1 MAQNID
7 TPQSASAGA
16 NENNAGLSSFQ
27 YLPPRQQE
35 VFDLLLAFTKK
46 NGYPPTNRE
55 LANLIG
61 VRSANAIAEHIR
73 ALERKGFVS
82 VAVVLPAVLPLSGK
96 MNRRWL
102 SSCSVRFSMMS
113 TAQGTVR
120 SSSSDC
126 MRSSHEEKLV
136 CTFRTE

>member
-27 YLPPRQQE
+27 NLPPRQQE

-46 NGYPPTNRE
+46 NGYPPTNRK

-82 VAVVLPAVLPLSGK
+82 VARGVARGITVVGQNEPAMAIQLLSALLNDEPGA
-96 MNRRWL
+96 RDRAVEFL
-102 SSCSVRFSMMS
+102 RLYEV
-113 TAQGTVR
+113 QP
-120 SSSSDC
+120 
-126 MRSSHEEKLV
+126 
-136 CTFRTE
+136 

>member
-1 MAQNID
+1 MAQNIE

-16 NENNAGLSSFQ
+16 NENIAGLSSLQF
-27 YLPPRQQE
+27 LPPRQQE

-82 VAVVLPAVLPLSGK
+82 VARGVARGITVVGKNEPAMAIQLLSALLNDEPGARDRAVEFLR
-96 MNRRWL
+96 MNE
-102 SSCSVRFSMMS
+102 V
-113 TAQGTVR
+113 QP
-120 SSSSDC
+120 
-126 MRSSHEEKLV
+126 
-136 CTFRTE
+136 

>member
-1 MAQNID
+1 MAQNIE

-16 NENNAGLSSFQ
+16 NENNAGLSSLQ
-27 YLPPRQQE
+27 ILPPRQQE

-82 VAVVLPAVLPLSGK
+82 VARGVARGITVVGQKEPAMAIQLLSALLNDEPGA
-96 MNRRWL
+96 RDRAVEFL
-102 SSCSVRFSMMS
+102 RLYEV
-113 TAQGTVR
+113 QP
-120 SSSSDC
+120 
-126 MRSSHEEKLV
+126 
-136 CTFRTE
+136 

>member
-1 MAQNID
+1 MAQNIE

-16 NENNAGLSSFQ
+16 NENNVGLSSLQ
-27 YLPPRQQE
+27 ILPPRQQE
-35 VFDLLLAFTKK
+35 VFDLLLVFTKK

-82 VAVVLPAVLPLSGK
+82 VSRGVARGITVVGQNEPTMAIQLLSALLNDEPGARARAVEFLRMYEVQP
-96 MNRRWL
+96 
-102 SSCSVRFSMMS
+102 
-113 TAQGTVR
+113 
-120 SSSSDC
+120 
-126 MRSSHEEKLV
+126 
-136 CTFRTE
+136 

>member
-1 MAQNID
+1 MAQNIE

-16 NENNAGLSSFQ
+16 NENNAGLSSLQ
-27 YLPPRQQE
+27 ILPPRQQE

-82 VAVVLPAVLPLSGK
+82 VARGVARGITVVGQNEPAMAIQLLSALLNDEPGA
-96 MNRRWL
+96 RDRAVEFL
-102 SSCSVRFSMMS
+102 RLYEV
-113 TAQGTVR
+113 QP
-120 SSSSDC
+120 
-126 MRSSHEEKLV
+126 
-136 CTFRTE
+136 

>member
-1 MAQNID
+1 MAQNIE

-16 NENNAGLSSFQ
+16 NESNAGLSSLQ
-27 YLPPRQQE
+27 ILPPRQQE

-82 VAVVLPAVLPLSGK
+82 VARGVARGITVVGQNEPAMAIQLLSALLNDEPGA
-96 MNRRWL
+96 RDRAVEFL
-102 SSCSVRFSMMS
+102 RLYEV
-113 TAQGTVR
+113 QP
-120 SSSSDC
+120 
-126 MRSSHEEKLV
+126 
-136 CTFRTE
+136 

>member
-1 MAQNID
+1 MAQNIE

-16 NENNAGLSSFQ
+16 NENNAGLSSLQ
-27 YLPPRQQE
+27 ILPPRQQE

-82 VAVVLPAVLPLSGK
+82 VARGVARGITVVGQNEPAMAIQLLSALLNDEPGARDRAVGFLR
-96 MNRRWL
+96 MYE
-102 SSCSVRFSMMS
+102 V
-113 TAQGTVR
+113 QP
-120 SSSSDC
+120 
-126 MRSSHEEKLV
+126 
-136 CTFRTE
+136 

>member
-1 MAQNID
+1 MAQNIE

-16 NENNAGLSSFQ
+16 NENNAGLSSLQF
-27 YLPPRQQE
+27 LPPRQQE

-82 VAVVLPAVLPLSGK
+82 VARGVARGITVVGQKEPAMAIQLLSALLNDEPGARERAVEFLR
-96 MNRRWL
+96 MYE
-102 SSCSVRFSMMS
+102 V
-113 TAQGTVR
+113 QP
-120 SSSSDC
+120 
-126 MRSSHEEKLV
+126 
-136 CTFRTE
+136 

>member
-1 MAQNID
+1 MAQNIE

-16 NENNAGLSSFQ
+16 NENNAGLSSLQ
-27 YLPPRQQE
+27 ILPPRQQE

-73 ALERKGFVS
+73 ALERKGVVS
-82 VAVVLPAVLPLSGK
+82 VARGVARGITVVGQKEPAMAIQLLSALLNDEPGARDRAVEFLR
-96 MNRRWL
+96 MNE
-102 SSCSVRFSMMS
+102 V
-113 TAQGTVR
+113 QP
-120 SSSSDC
+120 
-126 MRSSHEEKLV
+126 
-136 CTFRTE
+136 

>member
-1 MAQNID
+1 MAQNIE

-16 NENNAGLSSFQ
+16 NENNAGLSSLQ
-27 YLPPRQQE
+27 ILPPRQQE

-82 VAVVLPAVLPLSGK
+82 VARGVARGITVVGQNDPAMAIQLLSALLNDEPGA
-96 MNRRWL
+96 RDRAVEFL
-102 SSCSVRFSMMS
+102 RLYEV
-113 TAQGTVR
+113 QP
-120 SSSSDC
+120 
-126 MRSSHEEKLV
+126 
-136 CTFRTE
+136 

>member
-1 MAQNID
+1 MAQNIE

-16 NENNAGLSSFQ
+16 NENNAGLSSLQ
-27 YLPPRQQE
+27 ILPPRQQE

-55 LANLIG
+55 LADLIG

-82 VAVVLPAVLPLSGK
+82 VARGVARGITVVGQNEPAMAIQLLSALLNDEPGA
-96 MNRRWL
+96 RDRAVEFL
-102 SSCSVRFSMMS
+102 RLYEV
-113 TAQGTVR
+113 QP
-120 SSSSDC
+120 
-126 MRSSHEEKLV
+126 
-136 CTFRTE
+136 

>member
-1 MAQNID
+1 MAQNIE

-16 NENNAGLSSFQ
+16 NENNAGLSSLQ
-27 YLPPRQQE
+27 ILPPRQQE

-82 VAVVLPAVLPLSGK
+82 VARGVARGITVVGQNEPAMAIQLLSALLNDEPGARDRAVEFLR
-96 MNRRWL
+96 MYE
-102 SSCSVRFSMMS
+102 V
-113 TAQGTVR
+113 QP
-120 SSSSDC
+120 
-126 MRSSHEEKLV
+126 
-136 CTFRTE
+136 

>member
-16 NENNAGLSSFQ
+16 NENNAGLSSLQ
-27 YLPPRQQE
+27 NLPPRQQE

-82 VAVVLPAVLPLSGK
+82 VARGVARGITVVGQNEPAMAIQLLSALLNDEPGARDRAVEFLR
-96 MNRRWL
+96 MYE
-102 SSCSVRFSMMS
+102 V
-113 TAQGTVR
+113 QP
-120 SSSSDC
+120 
-126 MRSSHEEKLV
+126 
-136 CTFRTE
+136 

>member
-1 MAQNID
+1 MAQNIE

-16 NENNAGLSSFQ
+16 NENNAGLSSLQ
-27 YLPPRQQE
+27 ILPPRQQE

-82 VAVVLPAVLPLSGK
+82 VARGVARGITVVGQNEPAMAVQLLSALLNDEPGA
-96 MNRRWL
+96 RDRAVEFL
-102 SSCSVRFSMMS
+102 RLYEV
-113 TAQGTVR
+113 QP
-120 SSSSDC
+120 
-126 MRSSHEEKLV
+126 
-136 CTFRTE
+136 

>member
-1 MAQNID
+1 MAQNIE

-16 NENNAGLSSFQ
+16 NENNAGLSSLQ
-27 YLPPRQQE
+27 ILPPRQQE

-73 ALERKGFVS
+73 ALEHKGFVS
-82 VAVVLPAVLPLSGK
+82 VARGVARGITVVGQNEPAMAIQLLSALLNDEPGARDRAVEFLR
-96 MNRRWL
+96 MYE
-102 SSCSVRFSMMS
+102 V
-113 TAQGTVR
+113 QP
-120 SSSSDC
+120 
-126 MRSSHEEKLV
+126 
-136 CTFRTE
+136 

>member
-1 MAQNID
+1 MAQNIE

-16 NENNAGLSSFQ
+16 NENNAGLSSLQF
-27 YLPPRQQE
+27 LPPRQQE
-35 VFDLLLAFTKK
+35 VFDLLLAFTNK

-82 VAVVLPAVLPLSGK
+82 VARGVARGITVVGQKEPAMAIQLLSALLNDEPGARERAVEFLR
-96 MNRRWL
+96 MYE
-102 SSCSVRFSMMS
+102 V
-113 TAQGTVR
+113 QP
-120 SSSSDC
+120 
-126 MRSSHEEKLV
+126 
-136 CTFRTE
+136 

>member
-1 MAQNID
+1 MAQNIE

-27 YLPPRQQE
+27 ILPPRQQE

-82 VAVVLPAVLPLSGK
+82 VARGVARGITVVGQNEPAMAIQLLSALLNDEPGA
-96 MNRRWL
+96 RDRAVEFL
-102 SSCSVRFSMMS
+102 RLYEV
-113 TAQGTVR
+113 QP
-120 SSSSDC
+120 
-126 MRSSHEEKLV
+126 
-136 CTFRTE
+136 

>member
-16 NENNAGLSSFQ
+16 NENNAGLSSLQ
-27 YLPPRQQE
+27 NLPPRQQE

-73 ALERKGFVS
+73 ALERKGVVS
-82 VAVVLPAVLPLSGK
+82 VARGVARGITVVGQNEPAMAIQLLSALLNDEPGARDRAVEFLR
-96 MNRRWL
+96 MYE
-102 SSCSVRFSMMS
+102 V
-113 TAQGTVR
+113 QP
-120 SSSSDC
+120 
-126 MRSSHEEKLV
+126 
-136 CTFRTE
+136 

>member
-27 YLPPRQQE
+27 NLPPRQQE

-82 VAVVLPAVLPLSGK
+82 VARGVARGITVVRQNEPTMAIQLLSALLNDEPGARDRAVEFLRLYE
-96 MNRRWL
+96 
-102 SSCSVRFSMMS
+102 V
-113 TAQGTVR
+113 
-120 SSSSDC
+120 
-126 MRSSHEEKLV
+126 KL
-136 CTFRTE
+136 

>member
-1 MAQNID
+1 MAQNIE

-16 NENNAGLSSFQ
+16 NENNAGLSSLQ
-27 YLPPRQQE
+27 ILPPRQQE

-82 VAVVLPAVLPLSGK
+82 VARGVARGITVVGQNELAMAIQLLSALLNDEPGARDRAVEFLRMYEVQP
-96 MNRRWL
+96 
-102 SSCSVRFSMMS
+102 
-113 TAQGTVR
+113 
-120 SSSSDC
+120 
-126 MRSSHEEKLV
+126 
-136 CTFRTE
+136 

>member
-1 MAQNID
+1 MAQNIE
-7 TPQSASAGA
+7 TPQSASDGA
-16 NENNAGLSSFQ
+16 NENNAGLSSLQ
-27 YLPPRQQE
+27 ILPPRQQE

-82 VAVVLPAVLPLSGK
+82 VARGVARGITVVGQNEPAMAIQLLSALLNDEPGARDRAVEFLR
-96 MNRRWL
+96 MYE
-102 SSCSVRFSMMS
+102 V
-113 TAQGTVR
+113 QP
-120 SSSSDC
+120 
-126 MRSSHEEKLV
+126 
-136 CTFRTE
+136 

>member
-1 MAQNID
+1 MAQNIE

-16 NENNAGLSSFQ
+16 NENNAGLSSLQF
-27 YLPPRQQE
+27 LPPRQQE

-82 VAVVLPAVLPLSGK
+82 VARGVARGITVVGQKEPAMAIQLISALLNDEPGARERAVEFLRIYEVQP
-96 MNRRWL
+96 
-102 SSCSVRFSMMS
+102 
-113 TAQGTVR
+113 
-120 SSSSDC
+120 
-126 MRSSHEEKLV
+126 
-136 CTFRTE
+136 

>member
-1 MAQNID
+1 MAQNIE

-16 NENNAGLSSFQ
+16 NENNAGLSSLQ
-27 YLPPRQQE
+27 ILPPRQQE

-82 VAVVLPAVLPLSGK
+82 VARGVARGITVVGQNEPAMAIQLLSVLLNDEPGARDRAVEFLR
-96 MNRRWL
+96 MYE
-102 SSCSVRFSMMS
+102 V
-113 TAQGTVR
+113 QP
-120 SSSSDC
+120 
-126 MRSSHEEKLV
+126 
-136 CTFRTE
+136 

>member
-1 MAQNID
+1 MIF
-7 TPQSASAGA
+7 TKIIRG
-16 NENNAGLSSFQ
+16 FI
-27 YLPPRQQE
+27 R

-82 VAVVLPAVLPLSGK
+82 VARGVARGITVVGQNEPTMAIQLLSALLNDEHGARDRAVEFLRLYEVKP
-96 MNRRWL
+96 
-102 SSCSVRFSMMS
+102 
-113 TAQGTVR
+113 
-120 SSSSDC
+120 
-126 MRSSHEEKLV
+126 
-136 CTFRTE
+136 

>member
-1 MAQNID
+1 MAQNIE

-16 NENNAGLSSFQ
+16 NENNAGLSSLQF
-27 YLPPRQQE
+27 LPPRQQE

-82 VAVVLPAVLPLSGK
+82 VARGVARGITVVGQNEPAMAIQLLSALLNDEPGARDRAVEFLR
-96 MNRRWL
+96 MYE
-102 SSCSVRFSMMS
+102 V
-113 TAQGTVR
+113 QP
-120 SSSSDC
+120 
-126 MRSSHEEKLV
+126 
-136 CTFRTE
+136 

>member
-1 MAQNID
+1 MAQNIE

-16 NENNAGLSSFQ
+16 NENNAGLSSLQF
-27 YLPPRQQE
+27 LPPRQQE

-82 VAVVLPAVLPLSGK
+82 VARGVARGITVVGQKEPAMAIQLLSALLNDEPGA
-96 MNRRWL
+96 RERAVEFL
-102 SSCSVRFSMMS
+102 RIYEV
-113 TAQGTVR
+113 QP
-120 SSSSDC
+120 
-126 MRSSHEEKLV
+126 
-136 CTFRTE
+136 

>member
-16 NENNAGLSSFQ
+16 NENNAGLSSLQ
-27 YLPPRQQE
+27 NLPPRQQE

-82 VAVVLPAVLPLSGK
+82 VARGVARGITVVGQNEPAMAIQLLSALLNDEPGAGDRAVEFLR
-96 MNRRWL
+96 MYE
-102 SSCSVRFSMMS
+102 V
-113 TAQGTVR
+113 QP
-120 SSSSDC
+120 
-126 MRSSHEEKLV
+126 
-136 CTFRTE
+136 

>member
-27 YLPPRQQE
+27 NLPPRQQE

-82 VAVVLPAVLPLSGK
+82 VARGVARGITVVGQNEPAMAIQLLSALLNDEPGA
-96 MNRRWL
+96 RDRAVEFL
-102 SSCSVRFSMMS
+102 RLYEV
-113 TAQGTVR
+113 
-120 SSSSDC
+120 
-126 MRSSHEEKLV
+126 
-136 CTFRTE
+136 

>member
-1 MAQNID
+1 MAQNIE

-16 NENNAGLSSFQ
+16 NENNVGLSSLQ
-27 YLPPRQQE
+27 ILPPRQQE

-82 VAVVLPAVLPLSGK
+82 VARGVARGITVVGQNEPAMAIQLLSAL
-96 MNRRWL
+96 L
-102 SSCSVRFSMMS
+102 SDEPGARARAVEFLRMYEV
-113 TAQGTVR
+113 QP
-120 SSSSDC
+120 
-126 MRSSHEEKLV
+126 
-136 CTFRTE
+136 

>member
-1 MAQNID
+1 MAQNIE

-16 NENNAGLSSFQ
+16 NENNAGLSSLQF
-27 YLPPRQQE
+27 LPPRQQE

-55 LANLIG
+55 LADLIG

-82 VAVVLPAVLPLSGK
+82 VARGVARGITVVGQNEPAMAIQLLSALL
-96 MNRRWL
+96 NDE
-102 SSCSVRFSMMS
+102 
-113 TAQGTVR
+113 QGARARAVEFLR
-120 SSSSDC
+120 LY
-126 MRSSHEEKLV
+126 EV
-136 CTFRTE
+136 QP

>member
-1 MAQNID
+1 MAQNIE

-16 NENNAGLSSFQ
+16 NENNAGLSSLQF
-27 YLPPRQQE
+27 LPPRQQE

-82 VAVVLPAVLPLSGK
+82 VARGVARGITVVGQKEPAMAIQLLSALLNDEPGARERVVEFLR
-96 MNRRWL
+96 MYE
-102 SSCSVRFSMMS
+102 V
-113 TAQGTVR
+113 QP
-120 SSSSDC
+120 
-126 MRSSHEEKLV
+126 
-136 CTFRTE
+136 

>member
-1 MAQNID
+1 MAQNIE

-16 NENNAGLSSFQ
+16 NENNAGLSSLQ
-27 YLPPRQQE
+27 ILPPRQQE

-82 VAVVLPAVLPLSGK
+82 VARGVARGITVVGQNEPAMAIQLLSALLNDELGA
-96 MNRRWL
+96 RDRAVEFL
-102 SSCSVRFSMMS
+102 RLYEV
-113 TAQGTVR
+113 QP
-120 SSSSDC
+120 
-126 MRSSHEEKLV
+126 
-136 CTFRTE
+136 

>member
-1 MAQNID
+1 MAQNIE

-16 NENNAGLSSFQ
+16 NENNAGLSSLQ
-27 YLPPRQQE
+27 ILPPRQQE

-82 VAVVLPAVLPLSGK
+82 VARGVARGITVVGQNEPAMAIQLLSALLNDEPGARDRAVEFLR
-96 MNRRWL
+96 MNE
-102 SSCSVRFSMMS
+102 V
-113 TAQGTVR
+113 QP
-120 SSSSDC
+120 
-126 MRSSHEEKLV
+126 
-136 CTFRTE
+136 

>member
-1 MAQNID
+1 MAQNIE

-16 NENNAGLSSFQ
+16 NENNAGLSSLQ
-27 YLPPRQQE
+27 ILPPRQQE

-82 VAVVLPAVLPLSGK
+82 VARGVARGITVVGQNEPAMAIQLLSALLNDEHGARDRAVEFLR
-96 MNRRWL
+96 MYE
-102 SSCSVRFSMMS
+102 V
-113 TAQGTVR
+113 QP
-120 SSSSDC
+120 
-126 MRSSHEEKLV
+126 
-136 CTFRTE
+136 

>member
-1 MAQNID
+1 MAQNIE

-16 NENNAGLSSFQ
+16 NENIAGLSSLQF
-27 YLPPRQQE
+27 LPPRQQE

-82 VAVVLPAVLPLSGK
+82 VARGVARGITVVGQKEPAMAIQLLSALLNDEPGARERVVEFLR
-96 MNRRWL
+96 MYE
-102 SSCSVRFSMMS
+102 V
-113 TAQGTVR
+113 QP
-120 SSSSDC
+120 
-126 MRSSHEEKLV
+126 
-136 CTFRTE
+136 

>member
-1 MAQNID
+1 MAQNIE

-27 YLPPRQQE
+27 NLPPRQQE

-82 VAVVLPAVLPLSGK
+82 VARGVARGITVVGQKEPAMAIQLLSALLNDEPGARERAVEFLR
-96 MNRRWL
+96 MYE
-102 SSCSVRFSMMS
+102 V
-113 TAQGTVR
+113 QP
-120 SSSSDC
+120 
-126 MRSSHEEKLV
+126 
-136 CTFRTE
+136 

>member
-1 MAQNID
+1 MAQNIE

-16 NENNAGLSSFQ
+16 NENNAGLSSLQ
-27 YLPPRQQE
+27 ILPPRQQE
-35 VFDLLLAFTKK
+35 VFDLLLGFTKK

-82 VAVVLPAVLPLSGK
+82 VARGVARGITVVGQNEPAMAIQLLSALLNDEPGARDRAVEFLR
-96 MNRRWL
+96 MYE
-102 SSCSVRFSMMS
+102 V
-113 TAQGTVR
+113 QP
-120 SSSSDC
+120 
-126 MRSSHEEKLV
+126 
-136 CTFRTE
+136 